1 MSFIDNE
8 EDDEYIDMEITS
20 FSNFFTNSRNSR
32 EFEFQMSSSI
42 SSEKEPTSSPA
53 DELFY
58 NGKLLPLHLPPQ
70 LLQFSGSASGSGYG
84 DFNNGVVEELYG
96 TPLTTTVTTPTST
109 STPFESC
116 NISPCDSCWVSRELN
131 PDEYSSTLLF
141 YEYSTETEASRCFD
155 ENPKK
160 SWTKKLKLSS
170 KLKASRAY
178 LKALFGKSG
187 CTDESSAAAKD
198 GNQTTVSKPKRRNNG
213 DKGKLVDDSNGN
225 GNSNRHRR
233 SFSTAATKGY
243 SLTNKTSTSSSS
255 SSSFSSSNSNG
266 SNGFPYLQF
275 LKRSSSVNTEIEN
288 PIQGAIAHCKRSQ
301 AQKMMASTKIV
312 GEVGYYSLSASN
324 IPAFEEQDRPDHFR
338 G

>member
-1 MSFIDNE
+1 MSFIENE

-20 FSNFFTNSRNSR
+20 FSNYFTNSRNSR
-32 EFEFQMSSSI
+32 EFEFQMSSISI
-42 SSEKEPTSSPA
+42 EKEPTSSPA

-58 NGKLLPLHLPPQ
+58 NGKLLPLHLPPH
-70 LLQFSGSASGSGYG
+70 LLQFSGSGYG
-84 DFNNGVVEELYG
+84 DFNNCVAEEVYG

-116 NISPCDSCWVSRELN
+116 NISPCDSCYVSRELN
-131 PDEYSSTLLF
+131 PDEYSSMSLF
-141 YEYSTETEASRCFD
+141 YEYSTETEVSRCFD

-198 GNQTTVSKPKRRNNG
+198 GNQTTVSKPKKRNNA
-213 DKGKLVDDSNGN
+213 DKGKLVDNSDGN

-233 SFSTAATKGY
+233 SFSMAATKV
-243 SLTNKTSTSSSS
+243 S
-255 SSSFSSSNSNG
+255 
-266 SNGFPYLQF
+266 
-275 LKRSSSVNTEIEN
+275 
-288 PIQGAIAHCKRSQ
+288 
-301 AQKMMASTKIV
+301 
-312 GEVGYYSLSASN
+312 
-324 IPAFEEQDRPDHFR
+324 
-338 G
+338 

>member
-1 MSFIDNE
+1 MTFIDNE

-20 FSNFFTNSRNSR
+20 FSNYFTNSRNSR
-32 EFEFQMSSSI
+32 EFEFQMSSISI
-42 SSEKEPTSSPA
+42 EKEPTSSPA

-70 LLQFSGSASGSGYG
+70 LLQFSGSGSGYG
-84 DFNNGVVEELYG
+84 DFKNGVVEELYG

-116 NISPCDSCWVSRELN
+116 NISPCDSCYVSGELN
-131 PDEYSSTLLF
+131 PDEYSSTSLF
-141 YEYSTETEASRCFD
+141 YEYSTETEVSRCFD

-198 GNQTTVSKPKRRNNG
+198 GNQTTVSKPKRRNNA
-213 DKGKLVDDSNGN
+213 DKGKL
-225 GNSNRHRR
+225 
-233 SFSTAATKGY
+233 
-243 SLTNKTSTSSSS
+243 
-255 SSSFSSSNSNG
+255 
-266 SNGFPYLQF
+266 F

-324 IPAFEEQDRPDHFR
+324 IPVFEEKDRPDHCR

>member
-20 FSNFFTNSRNSR
+20 FSNYFTNSRNSR
-32 EFEFQMSSSI
+32 EFEFQMSSISI
-42 SSEKEPTSSPA
+42 EKEPTSSPA

-70 LLQFSGSASGSGYG
+70 LLQFSGSGYG
-84 DFNNGVVEELYG
+84 DFNNCVAEEVYG

-116 NISPCDSCWVSRELN
+116 NISPCDSCYVSRELN
-131 PDEYSSTLLF
+131 PDEYSSMSLF
-141 YEYSTETEASRCFD
+141 YEYSTETEVSRCFD
-155 ENPKK
+155 ENPNK

-187 CTDESSAAAKD
+187 CTDESSAAAND
-198 GNQTTVSKPKRRNNG
+198 GNQTTVSKPKRRNNA
-213 DKGKLVDDSNGN
+213 DKGKLVDKSDGN

-243 SLTNKTSTSSSS
+243 SLTNKSSTSSSS
-255 SSSFSSSNSNG
+255 SSSSSSSNFNG

-301 AQKMMASTKIV
+301 AQKMTASTKIV

-324 IPAFEEQDRPDHFR
+324 IPVFEEQDRPDHCR